1 MFCGNGIQG
10 DGILNFGVGI
20 ADGVE
25 DHALGLVHELATVR
39 KVSTDRRGIDLIMP
53 IACWMPLPVPQNG
66 SLEVLIVPTE
76 FLIPYVIVLIVLP
89 FRKCHFWKVDTK
101 GKRGKIKILLL
112 SFEYQFFSLPEVPMP
127 KFEIIANV
135 LVFLVNRNKLRRHA
149 C

>member
-25 DHALGLVHELATVR
+25 DHALGLVHELATIG
-39 KVSTDRRGIDLIMP
+39 KMSTDRRGIDLIMP

-89 FRKCHFWKVDTK
+89 FWKCHFWKVDTK
-101 GKRGKIKILLL
+101 EKEENQNTDGVFRLQN
-112 SFEYQFFSLPEVPMP
+112 SF
-127 KFEIIANV
+127 IT
-135 LVFLVNRNKLRRHA
+135 
-149 C
+149 